1 MYWGY
6 TIVNGRPVYSEALST
21 QPEWNDTDMNEI
33 IYLALSYIGLNIKD
47 GDVAQFANQK
57 TQTGL

>member
-1 MYWGY
+1 
-6 TIVNGRPVYSEALST
+6 
-21 QPEWNDTDMNEI
+21 MNEI